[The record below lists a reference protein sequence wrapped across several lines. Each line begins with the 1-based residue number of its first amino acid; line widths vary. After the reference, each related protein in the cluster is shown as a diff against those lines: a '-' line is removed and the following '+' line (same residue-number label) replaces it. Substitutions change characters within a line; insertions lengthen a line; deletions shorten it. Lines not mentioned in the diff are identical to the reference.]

1 MTQYSVLVLPM
12 IALAM
17 LIFFPHTS
25 KNSKIS
31 ASWKSRRKRK
41 VLLWRLTLAVLLI
54 ATVIT
59 LAWRWEGFISLI
71 QGVILA
77 AAVLVPALVINAFV
91 SLAYKSQRIDLTGN
105 SDTISSDT
113 GSSHIAR
120 DNAAIQDD
128 KPPAR
133 VPLESY
139 VSRPTAKVTPQA
151 DARSTESIVTLK
163 NDHIV
168 EPKRTQ
174 QPIVS
179 DAPTD
184 DAPTDVAATD
194 VAATKVA
201 PKKAAAFQAGVQ
213 QAAANEHTSTA
224 VDQTNAQ
231 VDKGNAP
238 VEPTS
243 DINAGVRARP
253 APAAA
258 SQQRVKRRTATST
271 TDVTSLHEST
281 SLNPD
286 FDNVEITLFEDE
298 EDSPAEVQ
306 EQLNKLSS
314 AVQSH
319 DLSDWKESATRDN
332 KNWKHIRDSHDRQTA
347 LSTDL
352 ITSVSTTTDISKLDS
367 QEINQLVT
375 TLTKDKLRLQK
386 LVIAQQAAIESE
398 RQSHDKSRTVARD
411 AIRIMR
417 DARDAQK
424 MAEKLARRER
434 TERKRIEQQYKS
446 VASALDNALSI
457 IETRKKQADR
467 A

>member
-1 MTQYSVLVLPM
+1 M
-12 IALAM
+12 
-17 LIFFPHTS
+17 
-25 KNSKIS
+25 
-31 ASWKSRRKRK
+31 
-41 VLLWRLTLAVLLI
+41 LLI

-77 AAVLVPALVINAFV
+77 AAVLVPALVINALV
-91 SLAYKSQRIDLTGN
+91 SLAYKSQRVDLTGN
-105 SDTISSDT
+105 SDIASDDI
-113 GSSHIAR
+113 GSSHIGR

-133 VPLESY
+133 VQLESP
-139 VSRPTAKVTPQA
+139 VSRSPAKITPQA
-151 DARSTESIVTLK
+151 GARNTESIVTLK

-168 EPKRTQ
+168 EPKKTQ

-179 DAPTD
+179 

-194 VAATKVA
+194 VAATNVA

-231 VDKGNAP
+231 VDKANAP

-258 SQQRVKRRTATST
+258 RQQRVKRRTATST
-271 TDVTSLHEST
+271 TEVTSLHEST

-457 IETRKKQADR
+457 IETRKKQADS